1 MRVEAHR
8 QHREKGTEIS
18 AISIAAKNGH
28 LPAVHVLIAAG
39 ADVTSGNKVR
49 NVCPTSTLSAPAES
63 FFLSMPGQFSI
74 QPLHW
79 AAEFGHASVVYLLLS
94 CLVDPNARE
103 KMVGRFAMQTRE
115 RLLCCPFSTVMF
127 SMGALHSC
135 LRQCLEMRASSVY
148 CSMIDVWT
156 SC

>member
-63 FFLSMPGQFSI
+63 FFFIYAWAVFDSATSLGCRIRPCFSCV
-74 QPLHW
+74 L
-79 AAEFGHASVVYLLLS
+79 ASVVF
-94 CLVDPNARE
+94 
-103 KMVGRFAMQTRE
+103 GRSE
-115 RLLCCPFSTVMF
+115 C
-127 SMGALHSC
+127 
-135 LRQCLEMRASSVY
+135 
-148 CSMIDVWT
+148 
-156 SC
+156 